1 MNGKVYFCYGMF
13 NIINKSLIYVY
24 LFVGFFIFNE
34 YYIVFRLSYKIWQV
48 KYILQKGMKI
58 FFLCFACFLR
68 GGYGIFLFL
77 LFYTLKK

>member
-48 KYILQKGMKI
+48 KYILKKG
-58 FFLCFACFLR
+58 
-68 GGYGIFLFL
+68 
-77 LFYTLKK
+77 